1 MKNSILSTA
10 ALVVVLVGAPIPLV
24 DAGVSVP
31 LVKNSTECAGCQ
43 TFDCTCADRAVL
55 VALMGIIIFR
65 MPPAELW
72 EITFIAREV

>member
-43 TFDCTCADRAVL
+43 TFDCTCASSCAC
-55 VALMGIIIFR
+55 ALMGIIIFR
-65 MPPAELW
+65 MPPAE
-72 EITFIAREV
+72 

>member
-43 TFDCTCADRAVL
+43 TFDCTCDRAVL

-65 MPPAELW
+65 MPPVVLW

>member
-31 LVKNSTECAGCQ
+31 LQKPTECAGCQ
-43 TFDCTCADRAVL
+43 TFDCTVDRAVL
-55 VALMGIIIFR
+55 VQLTGIIISR
-65 MPPAELW
+65 MLP
-72 EITFIAREV
+72 VV